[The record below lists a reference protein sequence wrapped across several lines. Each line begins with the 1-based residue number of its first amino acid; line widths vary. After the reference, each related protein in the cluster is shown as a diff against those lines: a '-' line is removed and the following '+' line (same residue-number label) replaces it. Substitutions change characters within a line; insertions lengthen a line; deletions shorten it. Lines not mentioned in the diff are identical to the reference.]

1 MNDVSVI
8 RVSRCG
14 ITRGTFYVK
23 HVLTLIWVIMT
34 DSSFKIVSNWVV
46 LTQAIFCVATV
57 GTHAYMVHK
66 FFSLDVPRWEALAW
80 SAAQA
85 PMYRVPAFV
94 VPMLRKD
101 IISIYT
107 TGTPAANKQMMK
119 LPVSEDV

>member
-1 MNDVSVI
+1 MVFPFLQQPDLFLSL
-8 RVSRCG
+8 S
-14 ITRGTFYVK
+14 
-23 HVLTLIWVIMT
+23 LLLLLLISWPLV
-34 DSSFKIVSNWVV
+34 
-46 LTQAIFCVATV
+46 TQAIFCVATV
-57 GTHAYMVHK
+57 GTYAYMVHK
-66 FFSLDVPRWEALAW
+66 FFSLDVPRWEALVW

-85 PMYRVPAFV
+85 PMDRVPAFV

>member
-1 MNDVSVI
+1 V
-8 RVSRCG
+8 
-14 ITRGTFYVK
+14 
-23 HVLTLIWVIMT
+23 
-34 DSSFKIVSNWVV
+34 
-46 LTQAIFCVATV
+46 TQAIFCVATV
-57 GTHAYMVHK
+57 GTYAYMVHK

-107 TGTPAANKQMMK
+107 TAP
-119 LPVSEDV
+119 LPLVLGMYRHPKSN